1 MADVWSYVAHKDGL
15 FAGAISGTLDHCY
28 PNGKTPAGEAKKWKK
43 EIAKFCG
50 DFIADGFTI
59 TPTYSQE
66 ENSALIDSLGVW
78 RSKKKGPDPD
88 DVQQDLFSERQRRS

>member
-28 PNGKTPAGEAKKWKK
+28 PNGKTPKKEAAKWKR
-43 EIAKFCG
+43 EIAKFTG
-50 DFIADGFTI
+50 QFIADGFTI

-66 ENSALIDSLGVW
+66 ENAALLDSLGIW
-78 RSKKKGPDPD
+78 KSEKEAGPKDP
-88 DVQQDLFSERQRRS
+88 QNDLFSATPA